1 MRRPKRV
8 LKSADKQRILAKNV
22 PAEQIEAAAN
32 SALYALSP
40 YHCKVAGI
48 IVRRSKP
55 ATLCKRD
62 FTFQE
67 AGDAIRAAIRG
78 RRVSRSWINGFPRH
92 IWHKIGEVWYEGH
105 TEAGT
110 AGTYHAYPIDKSG
123 LPPELQ

>member
-1 MRRPKRV
+1 LRRPKSGR
-8 LKSADKQRILAKNV
+8 KNPDKQRILAKDV
-22 PAEQIEAAAN
+22 PVDQIEAAAN
-32 SALYALSP
+32 RARYALSD
-40 YHCKVAGI
+40 YHCKVNGKLS
-48 IVRRSKP
+48 RRVKP
-55 ATLCKRD
+55 ATVCKRD

-92 IWHKIGEVWYEGH
+92 IWHKIGEVWYEGR